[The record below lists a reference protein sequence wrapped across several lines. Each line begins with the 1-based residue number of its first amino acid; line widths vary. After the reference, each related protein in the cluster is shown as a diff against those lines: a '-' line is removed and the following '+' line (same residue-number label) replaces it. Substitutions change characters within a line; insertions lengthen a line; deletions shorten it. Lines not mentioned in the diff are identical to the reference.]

1 MEEGVKNL
9 GLDWVEEFDIL
20 FQIELLEFL
29 IT

>member
-1 MEEGVKNL
+1 MEEGVEDL

>member
-1 MEEGVKNL
+1 MEEGVENL

>member
-1 MEEGVKNL
+1 MEEGVENL
-9 GLDWVEEFDIL
+9 GLDWVEEFDVL